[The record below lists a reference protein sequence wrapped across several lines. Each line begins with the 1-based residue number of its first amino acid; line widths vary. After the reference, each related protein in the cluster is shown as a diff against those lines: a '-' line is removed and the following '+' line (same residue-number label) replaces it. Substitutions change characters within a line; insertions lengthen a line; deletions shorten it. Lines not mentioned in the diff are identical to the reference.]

1 MDANYILKNAD
12 DLRFTIT
19 LRLDNTVATSYGFED
34 VMGGGYTSVGG
45 SRVDDVD
52 YLSNAQVAISNAA
65 ALNGP
70 SHEIVAGGLTLIQ
83 SLSGQFDASAE
94 PSYGTVRIHNTSSDD
109 QFSLRSWMDKEFEVK
124 VGGTIDKGTDLEQT
138 LAFDEYEVWFN
149 GRISDYT
156 VNKESIDLTL
166 VPLLSELL
174 APLPLNNF
182 KTGVS
187 KGRAIPYIIGPVNG
201 FSPPAEGGGLFKFHD
216 GTVYTIDP
224 IQDLRFDESG
234 ETSNSQRFDL
244 FPAVSIGENQ
254 DYFHELKLSQYQEG
268 GVVTAV
274 PTTIAWTQVSD
285 IRVEEATALDMA
297 IVCDDVFK
305 VTASGNDVY
314 IENAADDLQ
323 SYTAGDFSW
332 IIDGNGFK
340 TSKGLPITVG
350 LTGDIVPTVVG
361 GRWFKFQADGSGT
374 VDFVFP
380 EKLKRTVMIIRSLT
394 DGQQTVDNFSITPD
408 DVTPKIPDGTDTP
421 VLPDGDDTNYRV
433 TFDSLDSKTLS
444 FDYSS
449 TTDVQIVAVWFEV
462 IEIHSV
468 AVGSFSVEQLAGNT
482 ELEITT
488 TTENASQI
496 IHDEACDPLAA
507 TCDLEEV
514 SLVAVTIGSGR
525 VKITPTSYTAS
536 SDIYDARYN
545 KDLGLLS
552 MTPPPKA
559 GATSSPTVVSAT
571 SRLTPLLVSE
581 GIDPLNPT
589 LPPIENEE
597 DTTYRIEA
605 RARIT
610 ASALITA
617 NSLLSLSDGER
628 TIIISQDW
636 KTYTADVKTD
646 TSIAQLYVGAW
657 RGAFGSFLPS
667 GSPTSLLENDDVDYT
682 IEFDFVRAY
691 PINHNSER
699 IRVYIPSDSGRQEIP
714 CYRVDDAS
722 VYKDG
727 LPPTIALYDSSGRV
741 CVSPIYN
748 NIVIDANGEDQ
759 AINIKA
765 ALSKMSTLA
774 IGRDSIETDLSNGSF
789 PFVGIVLSDQK
800 PVIEHMQ
807 EAIGSLD
814 YFYTENLTDSNIT
827 IRRRFN
833 YQEYPTDF
841 SIDNLESASRSGS
854 ELREQKYIVH
864 YDIDYSDDSL
874 SKTVESNQ
882 GSNSDVP
889 ARTLITVLK
898 SEDNAQYVADLMP
911 RDSSDNG
918 VYTTTMLGIGQG
930 HEVGDAGVITDVDIP
945 PNRPAIIRKIKES
958 TETRITTIDAKIL
971 QRTS

>member
-12 DLRFTIT
+12 DLRFTIS
-19 LRLDNTVATSYGFED
+19 LRLDNTIVTSYGFED
-34 VMGGGYTSVGG
+34 IMGGGYASLGG
-45 SRVDDVD
+45 SRVDDID
-52 YLSNAQVAISNAA
+52 YLSNAQIAISNVAA
-65 ALNGP
+65 PNGP

-83 SLSGQFDASAE
+83 SLSGQFDPSAE

-124 VGGTIDKGTDLEQT
+124 IGGTIDKGTDLEQT
-138 LAFDEYEVWFN
+138 LTFDEYEVWFN

-182 KTGVS
+182 RSGVS
-187 KGRAIPYIIGPVNG
+187 EGRPIPYIIGPVNG
-201 FSPPAEGGGLFKFHD
+201 FSPPSEGGGLFKFHD

-274 PTTIAWTQVSD
+274 PSTISWTQVTD
-285 IRVEEATALDMA
+285 IRVEETTALDMA

-305 VTASGNDVY
+305 VTASGVDVY

-323 SYTAGDFSW
+323 SYASDDFSW
-332 IIDGNGFK
+332 TIDGNGFK
-340 TSKGLPITVG
+340 TSKGLPIEVS

-374 VDFVFP
+374 VGFTFP
-380 EKLKRTVMIIRSLT
+380 EKLKRTIMIIRSLT

-462 IEIHSV
+462 IEIHSI

-496 IHDEACDPLAA
+496 IHDEACDPLVA

-514 SLVAVTIGSGR
+514 SLIALTIGSGR
-525 VKITPTSYTAS
+525 VKITPTSYTDS
-536 SDIYDARYN
+536 DDIYDARYN
-545 KDLGLLS
+545 KDSGTLS
-552 MTPPPKA
+552 MSPPSPV
-559 GATSSPTVVSAT
+559 GATSSPTVISAT
-571 SRLTPLLVSE
+571 SRLPPLLVSE
-581 GIDPLNPT
+581 GIDPFNPT

-610 ASALITA
+610 ASALISA

-628 TIIISQDW
+628 TIIAGQDW
-636 KTYTADVKTD
+636 KTYTADVNTD
-646 TSIAQLYVGAW
+646 TTIAELYVGAW

-667 GSPTSLLENDDVDYT
+667 GSPTSLLENDDVVYT

-699 IRVYIPSDSGRQEIP
+699 VRVYIPSDSGREEIP

-722 VYKDG
+722 VYKNG
-727 LPPTIALYDSSGRV
+727 LPPTIALYDSSGWI

-748 NIVIDANGEDQ
+748 SIVIDANGEDPS
-759 AINIKA
+759 INMIA
-765 ALSKMSTLA
+765 ALAKMSNLA
-774 IGRDSIETDLSNGSF
+774 IGRDATETDLSQGSF
-789 PFVGIVLSDQK
+789 PPVGMVLTDQK
-800 PVIEHMQ
+800 PAIEHMQ
-807 EAIGSLD
+807 EAMGSAD
-814 YFYTENLTDSNIT
+814 YFYTENMTDGNIT
-827 IRRRFN
+827 IRRGFN
-833 YQEYPTDF
+833 YQEYPADF
-841 SIDNLESASRSGS
+841 SINNLESASRTGS
-854 ELREQKYIVH
+854 ELREQKYIVQ
-864 YDIDYSDDSL
+864 YDRDYSDNSL
-874 SKTVESNQ
+874 SKSVESNH

-889 ARTLITVLK
+889 IRTLTTVLRSK
-898 SEDNAQYVADLMP
+898 EDAQYVADLMP

-918 VYTTTMLGIGQG
+918 VYNSKMLGMGEG

-945 PNRPAIIRKIKES
+945 PNRPAIIRKVTQLTS
-958 TETRITTIDAKIL
+958 TRTTIIDAKIL